1 MQEYHS
7 QHHTSPLIVLKNM
20 RLSYFKD
27 DTSTGFYVVTS
38 LQRQWRFDRLDLILD
53 MVKEAQGHFHF
64 YKRNVGNN
72 RTQMTL
78 RTTDSNGNTLHHL
91 TAWDF
96 RWKDLMRALI
106 RIQRFVIGRKLQ
118 MIGSTTHQQAHS
130 TERRRDIFKIKPL
143 IQFKKLQLLPADIMD
158 YVIDLYFNGK
168 SLHN

>member
-7 QHHTSPLIVLKNM
+7 QHHASPLIVLKNM

-38 LQRQWRFDRLDLILD
+38 LQRQCRFDRLDLILD

-118 MIGSTTHQQAHS
+118 MIGSTTHQAHS
-130 TERRRDIFKIKPL
+130 TERKRDIFKIKPL
-143 IQFKKLQLLPADIMD
+143 IQFKKLQLLPSYIMEH
-158 YVIDLYFNGK
+158 VIDLYFYGK
-168 SLHN
+168 GTNK

>member
-38 LQRQWRFDRLDLILD
+38 LQRQYRFDRLDLILD

-96 RWKDLMRALI
+96 RWKDCIRAVLKV
-106 RIQRFVIGRKLQ
+106 QGFVISRKLQ
-118 MIGSTTHQQAHS
+118 MIGFTQAHS
-130 TERRRDIFKIKPL
+130 TTKRDIFRIKPL
-143 IQFKKLQLLPADIMD
+143 IEFKKLQLLPADIMD
-158 YVIDLYFNGK
+158 YVIDLYFDPKNHK
-168 SLHN
+168 QLN